1 MDDLGVPLFSETSIS
16 TVTHKKPMK
25 THAPPGGPYIR
36 YAPPSFPQES
46 VNLNKTNHSFRCRYL
61 LGSRQRGIFTCMYC
75 KNRPWW
81 RYTYIWLIYHIHGWY
96 MGMGKSFFFPVIWL
110 QNVFF
115 PFMGKYSIRGSYDIL
130 WCRKSSFSCSFLWL
144 LFGTRGDERSPLMI
158 FVYPKQTTLV
168 AAGVKLTSREN
179 RWRWLQPFDKCV

>member
-1 MDDLGVPLFSETSIS
+1 MIWGYHYFRKHPYQPLLTKNLWKHMHRQVVHILDMHHQASPRSPLTSTKQTIPFDVVTYWDPGSVAYLPACTVKIDHDEGIRIYDSYTIYMDGIWVW
-16 TVTHKKPMK
+16 
-25 THAPPGGPYIR
+25 A
-36 YAPPSFPQES
+36 
-46 VNLNKTNHSFRCRYL
+46 NL
-61 LGSRQRGIFTCMYC
+61 
-75 KNRPWW
+75 
-81 RYTYIWLIYHIHGWY
+81 
-96 MGMGKSFFFPVIWL
+96 FFFPVIWL